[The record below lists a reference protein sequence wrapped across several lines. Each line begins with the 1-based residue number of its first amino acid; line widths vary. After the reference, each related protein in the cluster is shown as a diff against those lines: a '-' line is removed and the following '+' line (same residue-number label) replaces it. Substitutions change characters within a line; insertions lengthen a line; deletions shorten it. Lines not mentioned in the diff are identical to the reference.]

1 MPPPAEEPS
10 PPHARIAGDGSD
22 LAAALASLGVPRG
35 RPVLAVVG
43 GAGGMSPADEAALVR
58 LVADHLVGQV
68 VRAGAVVVD
77 GGTDAGIMRV
87 LGGAR
92 AAAGGT
98 FTLVGVAVDAKVVTP
113 GTPAAGDDRA
123 ELEHRHSGVILTPG
137 TDWGDESRWLAEVGT
152 LVADG
157 APSATLVVNG
167 GEVTYRDVRESLDA
181 GRPVIVVAGTG
192 RTADALAAAAAGRG
206 GEARDLEI
214 VGSPLVRIARLDDPE
229 GTAALVGRLL
239 GD

>member
-1 MPPPAEEPS
+1 MPPAAEDPS
-10 PPHARIAGDGSD
+10 PPHARIADDGSD
-22 LAAALASLGVPRG
+22 LPDVLARLGLPRR

-58 LVADHLVGQV
+58 LVTDHLVPEI

-77 GGTDAGIMRV
+77 GGTESGIMRV

-92 AAAGGT
+92 EDARDA
-98 FTLVGVAVDAKVVTP
+98 FPIVGVAVAAKVVTP
-113 GTPAAGDDRA
+113 GAPADGDRA
-123 ELEHRHSGVILTPG
+123 ELEHRHSAVILTPG
-137 TDWGDESRWLAEVGT
+137 EAWGDECRWLAEVAT

-167 GEVTYRDVRESLDA
+167 GEVTYRDVRESLA
-181 GRPVIVVAGTG
+181 AARPVIVVAGTG

-206 GEARDLEI
+206 GEARDAEI
-214 VGSPLVRIARLDDPE
+214 VRSPLVRVVHLDDPE
-229 GTAALVGRLL
+229 GAAAVVGRVLR
-239 GD
+239 D